1 MQFNLM
7 SHIKQV
13 LVTIETG
20 DASDAGADGPVYLG
34 LGAREFRLDKAGD
47 QFRRATTD
55 TFLLGNGTLGPPDVL
70 NPNENDPATP
80 VWIDSPDLENS
91 PYNVYTAYESNKKW
105 LVRRAK
111 VRAVAPPNF
120 DRVFVVYSGINAPGV
135 WLGENY
141 GKRIYFI

>member
-1 MQFNLM
+1 M

-20 DASDAGADGPVYLG
+20 DATDADANGPVYLG

-55 TFLLGNGTLGPPDVL
+55 TFLLGNGTLGSPDVL

-80 VWIDSPDLENS
+80 VWIEHEDVDR
-91 PYNVYTAYESNKKW
+91 PYNVYIAYESNKKW
-105 LVRRAK
+105 LIRRAK
-111 VRAVAPPNF
+111 VRAVAPPDF
-120 DRVFVVYSGINAPGV
+120 DRVFVISSGITPPGV
-135 WLGENY
+135 WLGEDY
-141 GKRIYFI
+141 GKRLYFI

>member
-1 MQFNLM
+1 M
-7 SHIKQV
+7 K
-13 LVTIETG
+13 TI
-20 DASDAGADGPVYLG
+20 PRPQYG
-34 LGAREFRLDKAGD
+34 LIHA
-47 QFRRATTD
+47 
-55 TFLLGNGTLGPPDVL
+55 
-70 NPNENDPATP
+70 
-80 VWIDSPDLENS
+80 DLENS
-91 PYNVYTAYESNKKW
+91 PYNVYIAYESNKKW